1 MVYKADFTLR
11 IQARLRLSLQETW
24 FVTKE
29 QSELRRV
36 WVIWG
41 VGDSLI
47 LGNSWLCTGVLMILV
62 TL

>member
-1 MVYKADFTLR
+1 MGNIYIER
-11 IQARLRLSLQETW
+11 
-24 FVTKE
+24 VTKE